1 VHLAKEESQGGE
13 PSHSTSQGGVCHW
26 DFVDS
31 RVKFLDLAL
40 EFLVHFT
47 IFAFGG
53 K

>member
-1 VHLAKEESQGGE
+1 VHLAKEESQGRE
-13 PSHSTSQGGVCHW
+13 ASHSTSQGGVCHW